1 MLLLNLIY
9 YASIVCYLVSV
20 FRECLE
26 FIGTAF
32 FSSFDYTLLTFA
44 SSMLNEIKRNIM
56 SIVAVE

>member
-1 MLLLNLIY
+1 MFRIY
-9 YASIVCYLVSV
+9 RY
-20 FRECLE
+20 
-26 FIGTAF
+26 GF